1 MTWDTL
7 DSQSLRISV
16 GKERERERMGGWR
29 DQSGEEREE
38 EAPNANNLDFL
49 LLFFL

>member
-16 GKERERERMGGWR
+16 GEERERMGEWR

-49 LLFFL
+49 LQFFL

>member
-16 GKERERERMGGWR
+16 GKERERMGGWR